1 MNRTIVS
8 WLALAL
14 LVPGL
19 GYAQGSGKS
28 NGSERLGTVEA
39 PSDDDPFARFERDPF
54 SVTRSLDATV
64 VGTDA
69 ARGVIEIEDEDLQR
83 FAIPVAGVRLEADKN
98 SGVRADGDLSA
109 GDFPI
114 GVTVKVTYRPSDE
127 QVIEIKARS
136 AKKESFDGVVIDVI
150 LEESALVVED
160 DDGMSHRLHV
170 DGDTE
175 FEADRQANVADRDNL
190 SLSSFTAGLRVE
202 VEYRVFDG
210 LVLKLKARKP

>member
-1 MNRTIVS
+1 MNRTFAS

-14 LVPGL
+14 LAPTL

-39 PSDDDPFARFERDPF
+39 SSDDDPFAQFERDPF

-98 SGVRADGDLSA
+98 SGVRANGDLSA

-136 AKKESFDGVVIDVI
+136 AKKKSFDGVV
-150 LEESALVVED
+150 LEVVPDDSALVVED
-160 DDGMSHRLHV
+160 DDGTSHRLRV

-175 FEADRQANVADRDNL
+175 FEADKRANVADRDNL
-190 SLSSFTAGLRVE
+190 ELSSFVVGLPVE